1 MARPYCR
8 LIALLL
14 AGVAAAP
21 LNLTILHMNDHHS
34 HLSGETI
41 SLKQTSSMNV
51 TGVKDIKIT
60 LGGFPRIVTAYNRL
74 KAEAEVAGRTV
85 LKLHAG
91 DALTGTSFYTLFKG
105 EADAKMMAMVCFDAF
120 ALGNH
125 EFDDGDSAL
134 AGFIQKLKT
143 SNSSCPNTA
152 VLAAN
157 VVPGASSPLIGKI
170 QKSTTLTVNGEQIG
184 IIGIDIMGKTMMSSS
199 PSAGTILT
207 DEKAA
212 AQTEINTLL
221 AAGVNKIILLT
232 HIGYD
237 LDQEWIAGLSG
248 VDAVVGADSHTLLG
262 DSSTTTAGLSIGGL
276 YPTVMTNGDGKKV
289 CVTTAWEYTK
299 AIGNLEIDFDANGD
313 VLSCGG
319 SPKFP
324 YDGTSMVADSAL
336 SADDLTLVNNHLN
349 SLGGQFIAT
358 AQDSATLTLL
368 TNYSG
373 QVDALKK
380 LKIADVP
387 VTLCYDRFPGE
398 GRSTACPK
406 NATEK
411 QGGAACQLVAQAFLY
426 VSKTADFAIQNGGG
440 CRSDIVAGNL
450 SYNGAITMLPFANLI
465 VTLKMTGAQVKQVL
479 EEALDYGLSAGGSSG
494 AYPYASGLRF
504 DVNCNMSK
512 GSRFSNMEVNSRLTG
527 TWTAIDPL
535 KNYTL
540 GTNSYTAAGKDGYVS
555 FASVQASLVN
565 LQIDYAEG
573 LVTYAKAVGT
583 LTIPPLSD
591 WSTQAYTN
599 KVGVS
604 FGAGAR
610 TASPTEGTPAPTTA
624 PTSSPTASNTTSPQG
639 SVTVTKVVGTM
650 AMEVANCTAFTGM
663 PGVEGAVAAGFAS
676 AIGVAASSVK
686 VTLSCPSRRLASGL
700 LARRLAD
707 AVNAAYEITIPAG
720 STTITAAS
728 VTSVIVS
735 AGATGL
741 TSAIATIMTA
751 ANIVGVNLK
760 VTSVSRPETKIFVS
774 TPSTT
779 LSTTSSASI
788 STSTPNSS
796 SGTES
801 KSSSGAESR
810 LSSTWIS
817 QLIAVCLGIMG
828 SQAVAC

>member
-1 MARPYCR
+1 
-8 LIALLL
+8 
-14 AGVAAAP
+14 
-21 LNLTILHMNDHHS
+21 
-34 HLSGETI
+34 
-41 SLKQTSSMNV
+41 
-51 TGVKDIKIT
+51 
-60 LGGFPRIVTAYNRL
+60 
-74 KAEAEVAGRTV
+74 
-85 LKLHAG
+85 
-91 DALTGTSFYTLFKG
+91 
-105 EADAKMMAMVCFDAF
+105 
-120 ALGNH
+120 
-125 EFDDGDSAL
+125 
-134 AGFIQKLKT
+134 
-143 SNSSCPNTA
+143 
-152 VLAAN
+152 
-157 VVPGASSPLIGKI
+157 
-170 QKSTTLTVNGEQIG
+170 
-184 IIGIDIMGKTMMSSS
+184 
-199 PSAGTILT
+199 
-207 DEKAA
+207 
-212 AQTEINTLL
+212 
-221 AAGVNKIILLT
+221 
-232 HIGYD
+232 
-237 LDQEWIAGLSG
+237 
-248 VDAVVGADSHTLLG
+248 
-262 DSSTTTAGLSIGGL
+262 
-276 YPTVMTNGDGKKV
+276 
-289 CVTTAWEYTK
+289 
-299 AIGNLEIDFDANGD
+299 
-313 VLSCGG
+313 
-319 SPKFP
+319 
-324 YDGTSMVADSAL
+324 MVADSAL

-624 PTSSPTASNTTSPQG
+624 PTASPTASNTTSPQG

-751 ANIVGVNLK
+751 ANIGGVNLK
-760 VTSVSRPETKIFVS
+760 VTSVSRPETNIFVS